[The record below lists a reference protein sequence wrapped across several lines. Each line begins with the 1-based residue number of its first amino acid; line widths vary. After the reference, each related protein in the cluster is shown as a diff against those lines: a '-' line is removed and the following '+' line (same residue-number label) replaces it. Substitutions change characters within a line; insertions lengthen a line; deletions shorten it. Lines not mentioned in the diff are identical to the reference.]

1 MGEMSLN
8 SIHDSTAQLTSGA
21 DHVAGDVGA
30 WVLHGAGGALTI
42 GHRVDG
48 DLLQHIGLSAPG
60 AQGAPA

>member
-1 MGEMSLN
+1 M
-8 SIHDSTAQLTSGA
+8 TAQLTSGA
-21 DHVAGDVGA
+21 DHVGGDVGA